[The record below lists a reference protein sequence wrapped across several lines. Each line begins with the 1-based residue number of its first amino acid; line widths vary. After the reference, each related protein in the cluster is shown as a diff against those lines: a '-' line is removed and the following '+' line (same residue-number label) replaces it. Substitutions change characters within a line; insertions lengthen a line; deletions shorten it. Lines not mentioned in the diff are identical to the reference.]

1 MNPRNLLDGNW
12 SSHKNWVKIKKLLY
26 FIFFFAIISLG
37 IRKTHYGW
45 FGERASLPNHGTVKR
60 RLPVLV

>member
-1 MNPRNLLDGNW
+1 MATGVRT
-12 SSHKNWVKIKKLLY
+12 KIRLKSKKLLL
-26 FIFFFAIISLG
+26 FIFFFATIYFG

-60 RLPVLV
+60 RLPGLV